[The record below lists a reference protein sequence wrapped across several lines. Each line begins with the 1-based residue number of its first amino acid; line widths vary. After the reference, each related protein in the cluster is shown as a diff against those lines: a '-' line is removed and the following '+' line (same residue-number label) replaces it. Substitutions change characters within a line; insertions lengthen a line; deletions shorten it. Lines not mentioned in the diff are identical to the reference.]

1 MDASSTGHRTADQI
15 HLIGPVSEVDAVA
28 SVKPELDQTISRNLM
43 QRHPMTPEG
52 HKQLTVTVKHL
63 KEVVRPQI
71 VKDIEEARAHGDLS
85 ENSEYEDAK
94 ERQSLTEGRVRDLEA
109 KLAAAEIID
118 ITKMEP
124 SDRVVFGVTVLVEDL
139 TTEEESEYRIVG
151 EDEADVK
158 QGLISVRSP
167 IARALIGREVD
178 DEVTVK
184 APSGDR
190 KLVITEVLYK

>member
-1 MDASSTGHRTADQI
+1 
-15 HLIGPVSEVDAVA
+15 
-28 SVKPELDQTISRNLM
+28 M

-94 ERQSLTEGRVRDLEA
+94 DRQSLTEGRVRDLES

-118 ITKMEP
+118 ITKIEP
-124 SDRVVFGVTVLVEDL
+124 SDRVVFGVTVLEEDL

-158 QGLISVRSP
+158 KGLISVRSP